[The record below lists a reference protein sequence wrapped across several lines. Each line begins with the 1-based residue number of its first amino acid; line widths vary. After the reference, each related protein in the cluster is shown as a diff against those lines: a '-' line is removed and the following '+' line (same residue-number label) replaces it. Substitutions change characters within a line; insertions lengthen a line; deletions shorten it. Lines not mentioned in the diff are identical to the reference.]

1 MNKIS
6 LDQIKNLI
14 DISLDEDSYL
24 DDITS
29 KNLIDRDHIS
39 NAYIISKSDGILCG
53 VDVLELIFKKVDSHI
68 EIGKNF
74 FDGDKINNSDV
85 VVTLNGSLL
94 SILSAERTVLNF
106 IQRMTGISTITSK
119 YVNLISDSNSKI
131 YDTRKTLPGHRILD
145 KYAVSIGGG
154 MNHRINLS
162 DGILIKDTH
171 VDYLKIKGYSIEKII
186 KKIKSSIN
194 SGIRI
199 EIEVESLE
207 DAVSAAKSNVDII
220 MLDNMN
226 LDLIKKTIKSIKEI
240 SEDILIEVSGGINI
254 NNIRSISKTGVDII
268 SIGALTHSV
277 ISHDF
282 SLKYSSN

>member
-162 DGILIKDTH
+162 DEILIKDTH

-186 KKIKSSIN
+186 KKIKSSTN

-226 LDLIKKTIKSIKEI
+226 LDLLKKTIKSIKEI

>member
-6 LDQIKNLI
+6 LNQIKSLI

-154 MNHRINLS
+154 MNHRIKLS

-226 LDLIKKTIKSIKEI
+226 LDLLKKTIKSIKEI

>member
-6 LDQIKNLI
+6 LNQIKSLI

-226 LDLIKKTIKSIKEI
+226 LDLLKKTIKSIKEI

>member
-1 MNKIS
+1 MKS
-6 LDQIKNLI
+6 LI

-226 LDLIKKTIKSIKEI
+226 LDLLKKTIKSIKEI

>member
-1 MNKIS
+1 MS
-6 LDQIKNLI
+6 
-14 DISLDEDSYL
+14 
-24 DDITS
+24 
-29 KNLIDRDHIS
+29 
-39 NAYIISKSDGILCG
+39 
-53 VDVLELIFKKVDSHI
+53 
-68 EIGKNF
+68 
-74 FDGDKINNSDV
+74 
-85 VVTLNGSLL
+85 
-94 SILSAERTVLNF
+94 
-106 IQRMTGISTITSK
+106 GISTITSK
-119 YVNLISDSNSKI
+119 YVNLISESNSKI

-186 KKIKSSIN
+186 KKIKSSTN

-226 LDLIKKTIKSIKEI
+226 LDLLKKTIKSIKDI
-240 SEDILIEVSGGINI
+240 SNDILIEVSGGINI
-254 NNIRSISKTGVDII
+254 II
-268 SIGALTHSV
+268 LDRFQKLV
-277 ISHDF
+277 
-282 SLKYSSN
+282 

>member
-6 LDQIKNLI
+6 LDQIKSLI

-154 MNHRINLS
+154 MHHRINLS

-226 LDLIKKTIKSIKEI
+226 LDLLKKTIKSIKEI

>member
-6 LDQIKNLI
+6 LDQIKSLI

-226 LDLIKKTIKSIKEI
+226 LDLLKKTIKSIKEI

>member
-6 LDQIKNLI
+6 LNQMKSLI

-39 NAYIISKSDGILCG
+39 NAYIISKSDGTLCG

-186 KKIKSSIN
+186 KKIKSSTN

-226 LDLIKKTIKSIKEI
+226 LDLLKKTIKSIKEI

>member
-226 LDLIKKTIKSIKEI
+226 LDLLKKTIKSIKEI

-277 ISHDF
+277 ISHDI

>member
-6 LDQIKNLI
+6 LNQIKSLI

-53 VDVLELIFKKVDSHI
+53 VDVLELIFKNVDSHI

-171 VDYLKIKGYSIEKII
+171 VDYLKIKVYSIEKII

-226 LDLIKKTIKSIKEI
+226 LDLLKKTIKSIKDI
-240 SEDILIEVSGGINI
+240 SNDILIEVSGGINI

>member
-6 LDQIKNLI
+6 LDQIKSLI

-39 NAYIISKSDGILCG
+39 NAYIISKSDGTLCG

-186 KKIKSSIN
+186 KKIKSSTN

-220 MLDNMN
+220 MLDNIN
-226 LDLIKKTIKSIKEI
+226 LYLLKKTIKSIKDI
-240 SEDILIEVSGGINI
+240 SNDILIEVSGGINI

>member
-6 LDQIKNLI
+6 LNQIKSLI

-53 VDVLELIFKKVDSHI
+53 VDVLELIFKNVDSHI

-226 LDLIKKTIKSIKEI
+226 LDLLKKTIKSIKEI

>member
-6 LDQIKNLI
+6 LNQIKSLI

-106 IQRMTGISTITSK
+106 IQRMSGISTITSK
-119 YVNLISDSNSKI
+119 YVNLISESNSKI

-186 KKIKSSIN
+186 KKIKSSTN

-226 LDLIKKTIKSIKEI
+226 LDLLKKTIKSIKEI

>member
-1 MNKIS
+1 MYKIS

-29 KNLIDRDHIS
+29 KNLIDKDHIS
-39 NAYIISKSDGILCG
+39 NAYIISKSEGILCG
-53 VDVLELIFKKVDSHI
+53 VDVLELVFKTVDSNI
-68 EIGKNF
+68 EIERKF
-74 FDGDKINNSDV
+74 FDGNKINNSDV
-85 VVTLNGSLL
+85 IVTLNGPLL

-162 DGILIKDTH
+162 DEILIKDTH

-186 KKIKSSIN
+186 KKIKSSTN

-226 LDLIKKTIKSIKEI
+226 LGLLKKTIKSIKDI
-240 SEDILIEVSGGINI
+240 SNDILIEVSGGINI
-254 NNIRSISKTGVDII
+254 NNIRSISETGVDII

>member
-6 LDQIKNLI
+6 LNQIKSLI

-85 VVTLNGSLL
+85 VVTLNGPLL

-226 LDLIKKTIKSIKEI
+226 LDLLKKTIKSIKEI

>member
-1 MNKIS
+1 MYKIS

-29 KNLIDRDHIS
+29 KNLIDKDHIS
-39 NAYIISKSDGILCG
+39 NAYIISKSEGILCG
-53 VDVLELIFKKVDSHI
+53 VDVLELVFKTVDSNI
-68 EIGKNF
+68 EIERKF
-74 FDGDKINNSDV
+74 FDGNKINNSDV
-85 VVTLNGSLL
+85 IVTLNGPLL

-162 DGILIKDTH
+162 DEILIKDTH

-226 LDLIKKTIKSIKEI
+226 LDLLKKTIKSIKEI

>member
-6 LDQIKNLI
+6 LNQIKSLI

-226 LDLIKKTIKSIKEI
+226 LDLLKKTIIC
-240 SEDILIEVSGGINI
+240 
-254 NNIRSISKTGVDII
+254 II
-268 SIGALTHSV
+268 S
-277 ISHDF
+277 
-282 SLKYSSN
+282 

>member
-1 MNKIS
+1 MYKIS

-29 KNLIDRDHIS
+29 KNLIDKDHIS
-39 NAYIISKSDGILCG
+39 NAYIISKSEGILCG
-53 VDVLELIFKKVDSHI
+53 VDVLELVFKTVDSNI
-68 EIGKNF
+68 EIERKF
-74 FDGDKINNSDV
+74 FDGNKINNSDV
-85 VVTLNGSLL
+85 IVTLNGPLL

-119 YVNLISDSNSKI
+119 YVNLISESNSKI

-162 DGILIKDTH
+162 DEILIKDTH

-186 KKIKSSIN
+186 KKIKSSTN

-226 LDLIKKTIKSIKEI
+226 LGLLKKTIKSIKDI
-240 SEDILIEVSGGINI
+240 SNDILIEVSGGINI
-254 NNIRSISKTGVDII
+254 NNIRSISETGVDII

>member
-6 LDQIKNLI
+6 LNQIKSLI

-226 LDLIKKTIKSIKEI
+226 LDLLKKTIKSIKDI
-240 SEDILIEVSGGINI
+240 SNDILIEVSGGINI

>member
-1 MNKIS
+1 MKS
-6 LDQIKNLI
+6 LI

-186 KKIKSSIN
+186 KKIKSSTN

-226 LDLIKKTIKSIKEI
+226 LDLLKKTIKSIKDI
-240 SEDILIEVSGGINI
+240 SNDILIEVSGGINI